1 MPIISPMKKI
11 YPITALLIFIIMAAC
26 KENQKKEEPMDGTQ
40 TGEATNFQPPLNTA
54 DFDTVLNG
62 KPVKL
67 YWLTNVNI
75 KLAITNYGG
84 RFVGLWVKDKNGSF
98 TDVVVGHG
106 SIVDFITSAERYFG
120 ATIGRVG
127 NRIAKGKFT
136 LNGKTYNIPINNGE
150 NTLHGG
156 KNGFQD
162 VVWDAEQPNDTT
174 LILNYLSPDME
185 EGFPGNLQAK
195 VTYSLT
201 DGNVVK
207 MEYEATT
214 DKPTVVNMTNH
225 AFFNLNGEGSGD
237 VLGHTMQIYADKITP
252 VDEGLIPTGELQDV
266 EGTPFDFREP
276 RTIGER
282 INADDTQI
290 KYGGGYDHN
299 YVLNGTKGRGMNH
312 AATVTGDRSG
322 IQMDVYTQEP
332 GMQFYSGNFM
342 QSKNTFKSG
351 VKDDYRTAFCL
362 ETQHFPDAPNQ
373 PNFPSIVLNPGET
386 YRTVSEYRFSV
397 E

>member
-1 MPIISPMKKI
+1 MK
-11 YPITALLIFIIMAAC
+11 
-26 KENQKKEEPMDGTQ
+26 
-40 TGEATNFQPPLNTA
+40 
-54 DFDTVLNG
+54 
-62 KPVKL
+62 
-67 YWLTNVNI
+67 
-75 KLAITNYGG
+75 
-84 RFVGLWVKDKNGSF
+84 
-98 TDVVVGHG
+98 
-106 SIVDFITSAERYFG
+106 
-120 ATIGRVG
+120 
-127 NRIAKGKFT
+127 
-136 LNGKTYNIPINNGE
+136 
-150 NTLHGG
+150 
-156 KNGFQD
+156 
-162 VVWDAEQPNDTT
+162 
-174 LILNYLSPDME
+174 
-185 EGFPGNLQAK
+185 
-195 VTYSLT
+195 
-201 DGNVVK
+201 
-207 MEYEATT
+207 
-214 DKPTVVNMTNH
+214 
-225 AFFNLNGEGSGD
+225 
-237 VLGHTMQIYADKITP
+237 
-252 VDEGLIPTGELQDV
+252 GLIPTGELQDV
-266 EGTPFDFREP
+266 EATPFDFREP